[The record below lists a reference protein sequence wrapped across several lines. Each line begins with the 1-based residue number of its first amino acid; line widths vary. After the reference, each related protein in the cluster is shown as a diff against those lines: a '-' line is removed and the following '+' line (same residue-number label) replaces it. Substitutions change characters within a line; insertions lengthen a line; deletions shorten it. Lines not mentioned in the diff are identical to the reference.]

1 MKYCEICRKP
11 ETEVGPFES
20 IVKDFILITERE
32 CCEKCRATY
41 EGKPGTPYEFYYKG
55 EEDELGGFRFGTIS
69 KNGDDVPTPTEAV

>member
-11 ETEVGPFES
+11 ETEKNPFKS

-32 CCEKCRATY
+32 CCEECRDTF

-55 EEDELGGFRFGTIS
+55 EENELGGFRFNGVS
-69 KNGDDVPTPTEAV
+69 KDSGDVSTTTEAI